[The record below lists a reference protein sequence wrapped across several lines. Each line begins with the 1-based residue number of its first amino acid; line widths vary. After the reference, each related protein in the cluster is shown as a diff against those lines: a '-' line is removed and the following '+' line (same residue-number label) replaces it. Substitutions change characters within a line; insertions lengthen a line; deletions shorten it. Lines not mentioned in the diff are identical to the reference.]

1 MSYEWSVFLSLRAA
15 QIATCAS
22 THRNELANTCS
33 ILWYTC
39 HGGRRRPPSLAGRL
53 EGSHCPSSSCSYYR
67 APCSLRRR
75 AFWFFSLARVV
86 QGLGSIHGNSRP
98 YTAAVPE
105 PRLTHSSNRR
115 AFASVVTE
123 YTRFVC
129 PCGSIHRASPPSA
142 PATHEVSPLDSLRSV
157 STSPSLRLRAIRSI
171 TSSSTSLLPSALRA

>member
-1 MSYEWSVFLSLRAA
+1 MWYEWSVFLSLRAA
-15 QIATCAS
+15 QIATCTS
-22 THRNELANTCS
+22 SHRNELANTCS
-33 ILWYTC
+33 VLWYTC
-39 HGGRRRPPSLAGRL
+39 HDGRRRPPSLAGRL

-75 AFWFFSLARVV
+75 AFWFFSLARVA

-129 PCGSIHRASPPSA
+129 PCDSIHRAS
-142 PATHEVSPLDSLRSV
+142 ATHEVSPPDSLRSV
-157 STSPSLRLRAIRSI
+157 STSPSLRLRAMRSI

>member
-33 ILWYTC
+33 IFWYTYRD
-39 HGGRRRPPSLAGRL
+39 GRRRPPSLAGRL

-98 YTAAVPE
+98 GRRLSLSLGSHTRQTGGLMPLLSPSIPVSSARATPSIVP
-105 PRLTHSSNRR
+105 L
-115 AFASVVTE
+115 
-123 YTRFVC
+123 
-129 PCGSIHRASPPSA
+129 PPSA
-142 PATHEVSPLDSLRSV
+142 PATHEVSPQDSLRSV
-157 STSPSLRLRAIRSI
+157 STSPSLRLRAKRSI